1 MTNAELTVI
10 EYAKKM
16 QAYAEERDYEY
27 LMTYW
32 SAYLDG
38 ARRQKQEDEQ

>member
-1 MTNAELTVI
+1 MSVI
-10 EYAKKM
+10 EYAEKM
-16 QAYAEERDYEY
+16 LKYAEEQDHDY

-32 SAYLDG
+32 AAYLDG